1 MLNFLKVMALGLF
14 YAIALNVAIY
24 VTGLIMYSLI
34 LPLCMWLWGIYF
46 DVVHTIFYAI
56 F

>member
-1 MLNFLKVMALGLF
+1 MLKFLKSLGVVLF
-14 YAIALNVAIY
+14 YVICLNAAIY
-24 VTGLIMYSLI
+24 VTGLIMYHLI

-46 DVVHTIFYAI
+46 YVVHTIFYAI